1 MKIGDLVNIH
11 DRGIGFITAIQLKG
25 IWTWA
30 SVWMPS
36 EKRVIAAPKELIK
49 VIKCKQVIWSD
60 TGMGLAES
68 QWSFAKVQHRYSAF
82 GQTAIDLG
90 A

>member
-49 VIKCKQVIWSD
+49 VIKCK
-60 TGMGLAES
+60 
-68 QWSFAKVQHRYSAF
+68 
-82 GQTAIDLG
+82 
-90 A
+90 